1 MIGTL
6 RGTIVD
12 RDISLDGAATVEFTI
27 EVAGVGYRVTSTPG
41 TLSRLSSENEVTIY
55 IHHHFWEDNQRL
67 FGFLTKDER
76 TAFEA
81 LLSAHGVGPALALAV
96 LATHPVPQLARIL
109 ADDDLTALC
118 EVPGVGKKTAQRLL
132 VELKST
138 VVLPVL
144 DGVDG
149 LTAVAAAASNGGE
162 SPLVDVREALVSLGY
177 SQAEVRSAIASLGTE
192 VDHHADSGQLL
203 KRALLKLSG
212 V

>member
-6 RGTIVD
+6 RGTIID
-12 RDISLDGAATVEFTI
+12 RDMALDGVATTEFTI
-27 EVAGVGYRVTSTPG
+27 EVNGIGYRITSTPG
-41 TLSRLSSENEVTIY
+41 TLSRLSSENEVMIH

-67 FGFLTKDER
+67 FGFLNKEER

-81 LLSAHGVGPALALAV
+81 LLSAHGVGPSLALAV
-96 LATHPVPQLARIL
+96 LATHPVTQLARIL

-138 VVLPVL
+138 VVLPAL
-144 DGVDG
+144 DGVDEP
-149 LTAVAAAASNGGE
+149 VMAAGGGGAD
-162 SPLVDVREALVSLGY
+162 SPLVDVREALLSLGY
-177 SQAEVRSAIASLGTE
+177 SQSEIRSAIASLGTE
-192 VDHHADSGQLL
+192 VEIDVDSGQLL

>member
-12 RDISLDGAATVEFTI
+12 RDIALDGAATAEFTI

-41 TLSRLSSENEVTIY
+41 TLSRLSSENEVMIHV
-55 IHHHFWEDNQRL
+55 HHHFWEDNQRL
-67 FGFLTKDER
+67 FGFLTKEER
-76 TAFEA
+76 IAFEA

-96 LATHPVPQLARIL
+96 LATHPVGQLARIL

-149 LTAVAAAASNGGE
+149 HPVAAATANGSD

-177 SQAEVRSAIASLGTE
+177 SQTEVRSAIASLSSE
-192 VDHHADSGQLL
+192 VDADADSGQLL

>member
-12 RDISLDGAATVEFTI
+12 RDIALDGAATAEFTI
-27 EVAGVGYRVTSTPG
+27 EVAGVGYRVMSTPG
-41 TLSRLSSENEVTIY
+41 TLSRLSSENEVMIH

-76 TAFEA
+76 VAFEA
-81 LLSAHGVGPALALAV
+81 LLAAHGVGPALALAV

-109 ADDDLTALC
+109 ADDDLAALC

-149 LTAVAAAASNGGE
+149 HPVGAAVANGAE
-162 SPLVDVREALVSLGY
+162 SPLVDVREALISLGY
-177 SQAEVRSAIASLGTE
+177 SQSEIRSAIASLGTE
-192 VDHHADSGQLL
+192 VDVDADSGQLL
-203 KRALLKLSG
+203 KRALIRLSG